1 MRAWTVRAPGAIELT
16 PLVMEERPIPEPQ
29 PDQVLLRV
37 RTCGVC
43 RTDLHVA
50 EGDLPPVRESVV
62 PGHQI
67 VGVIERVGGD
77 VRGLSIGQ
85 RVGVTWLASAC
96 GRCAYC
102 VEAKENL
109 CDRPTFTG
117 YHVDGGYAEYAVA
130 NAAYVFPIPDA
141 LSDLEAAP
149 LLCAGVIGYR
159 ALRLANAQ
167 RARRLG
173 LVGFG
178 ASAHL
183 AIQVARYWGCE
194 VYVFTRGQAHQR
206 FAREMG
212 AVWAGEVSDDPGVGL
227 DSAIIFAPAGNLV
240 PQTLERLARGGTLA
254 INAVY
259 MTPIPSFDY
268 RRLYW
273 EREIRSVANVTRED
287 ARAFLA
293 LAATVPVRARV
304 RPYTFEDAN
313 LALTDLKAGRV
324 EGAAVLEVS

>member
-1 MRAWTVRAPGAIELT
+1 MRAWTVRTPGPIESAPLAL
-16 PLVMEERPIPEPQ
+16 EERPVPEPG
-29 PDQVLLRV
+29 PDDVLIRV
-37 RTCGVC
+37 RACGVC

-50 EGDLPPVRESVV
+50 EGELPPVRESAV

-67 VGVIERVGGD
+67 VGVIERVGER
-77 VRGLSIGQ
+77 VRGLSQGQ
-85 RVGVTWLASAC
+85 RVGVTWLASTC
-96 GRCAYC
+96 RQCQYCADGN
-102 VEAKENL
+102 ENL
-109 CDRPTFTG
+109 CERATFTG

-130 NAAYVFPIPDA
+130 RAAYVFPIPETI
-141 LSDLEAAP
+141 SDLEAAP

-159 ALRLANAQ
+159 ALRVARAH

-183 AIQVARYWGCE
+183 AIQVARYWGCD
-194 VYVFTRGQAHQR
+194 VYVFTRGESHQR

-212 AVWAGEVSDDPGVGL
+212 AVWAGEASDDPGVAL
-227 DSAIIFAPAGNLV
+227 DSAIIFAPAGDLV
-240 PQTLERLARGGTLA
+240 PQMLDRLARGGTLA

-259 MTPIPSFDY
+259 MSPIPSFDY

-273 EREIRSVANVTRED
+273 EKEVRSVANVTRED

-293 LAATVPVRARV
+293 LAAMIPVRASAQ
-304 RPYTFEDAN
+304 PYPFEEAN
-313 LALTDLKAGRV
+313 RALVDLKAGRV
-324 EGAAVLEVS
+324 RGAAVLTLP